1 MGPNAS
7 RSWTSPRGSISWPSS
22 WNRPKTA
29 FVSPFRKFQYNR
41 VPFGLSNAPAVFQRA
56 VELVLVDCVK
66 SKRQLRSFLGLCNYY
81 RRFVRDFHRYS
92 SLLSPL
98 TSSGAPRTVE
108 WTPVRVYA
116 FRKLCCCLTTS
127 VCLCIPTEK
136 DSFVIET
143 DGSGS
148 GVGGVLSVVRD
159 ESLCPVSFNSKQLQ
173 GAERRYSA
181 QELEGLALYLTIVHF
196 AFYLYGRTFTV
207 VTDHRPLVNQKNR
220 RLLRWTLKLEDFDF
234 RVIYR

>member
-1 MGPNAS
+1 MY
-7 RSWTSPRGSISWPSS
+7 T
-22 WNRPKTA
+22 
-29 FVSPFRKFQYNR
+29 
-41 VPFGLSNAPAVFQRA
+41 
-56 VELVLVDCVK
+56 
-66 SKRQLRSFLGLCNYY
+66 
-81 RRFVRDFHRYS
+81 HR
-92 SLLSPL
+92 
-98 TSSGAPRTVE
+98 E
-108 WTPVRVYA
+108 N
-116 FRKLCCCLTTS
+116 
-127 VCLCIPTEK
+127 
-136 DSFVIET
+136 SFVIET

-181 QELEGLALYLTIVHF
+181 QELEGRALYWTIVHF